1 MFWLLSH
8 FGWNGTNIKKRITN
22 YNFLNNNTFNKK
34 HKDMMNLTQD
44 EKARLYNDMIM
55 RYQRMQEEV
64 RQIKAENFEVS
75 DSDQQKINLI
85 ESKMKRLFNDSQK
98 LY

>member
-1 MFWLLSH
+1 MA
-8 FGWNGTNIKKRITN
+8 
-22 YNFLNNNTFNKK
+22 
-34 HKDMMNLTQD
+34 NLTQD
-44 EKARLYNDMIM
+44 EKARLYNDMIR
-55 RYQRMQEEV
+55 RYQLMQEEV

>member
-1 MFWLLSH
+1 
-8 FGWNGTNIKKRITN
+8 
-22 YNFLNNNTFNKK
+22 
-34 HKDMMNLTQD
+34 MNLTQD

-75 DSDQQKINLI
+75 DADQQKINLI
-85 ESKMKRLFNDSQK
+85 ETKMKRLFNDSQK

>member
-1 MFWLLSH
+1 
-8 FGWNGTNIKKRITN
+8 
-22 YNFLNNNTFNKK
+22 
-34 HKDMMNLTQD
+34 MMNLTQD

-64 RQIKAENFEVS
+64 RQIKAVNFEVS
-75 DSDQQKINLI
+75 DEDQQKINLI
-85 ESKMKRLFNDSQK
+85 EAKMKRLFNDSQK

>member
-1 MFWLLSH
+1 MA
-8 FGWNGTNIKKRITN
+8 
-22 YNFLNNNTFNKK
+22 
-34 HKDMMNLTQD
+34 NLTQD

-64 RQIKAENFEVS
+64 RQIKAVNFEVS
-75 DSDQQKINLI
+75 DSDQIKINMI
-85 ESKMKRLFNDSQK
+85 ESNMKRLFNDSQK

>member
-1 MFWLLSH
+1 
-8 FGWNGTNIKKRITN
+8 
-22 YNFLNNNTFNKK
+22 
-34 HKDMMNLTQD
+34 MMNLTQD

-75 DSDQQKINLI
+75 DADQEKINLI
-85 ESKMKRLFNDSQK
+85 ESRMKKLFNDSQK

>member
-1 MFWLLSH
+1 MA
-8 FGWNGTNIKKRITN
+8 
-22 YNFLNNNTFNKK
+22 
-34 HKDMMNLTQD
+34 NLTQD

-75 DSDQQKINLI
+75 DSDQVKINLI

>member
-1 MFWLLSH
+1 MV
-8 FGWNGTNIKKRITN
+8 N
-22 YNFLNNNTFNKK
+22 LN
-34 HKDMMNLTQD
+34 QD

-75 DSDQQKINLI
+75 DADQQKINLI
-85 ESKMKRLFNDSQK
+85 EAKMKRLFNDSQK

>member
-1 MFWLLSH
+1 MA
-8 FGWNGTNIKKRITN
+8 
-22 YNFLNNNTFNKK
+22 
-34 HKDMMNLTQD
+34 NLTQD

-75 DSDQQKINLI
+75 DADQQKINLI
-85 ESKMKRLFNDSQK
+85 EAKMKRLFNDSQK
-98 LY
+98 LS

>member
-1 MFWLLSH
+1 MA
-8 FGWNGTNIKKRITN
+8 
-22 YNFLNNNTFNKK
+22 NF
-34 HKDMMNLTQD
+34 TQD

-64 RQIKAENFEVS
+64 RQIKAINFEVS
-75 DSDQQKINLI
+75 DSDQIKINLI
-85 ESKMKRLFNDSQK
+85 ESRMKRLFNDSQK

>member
-1 MFWLLSH
+1 
-8 FGWNGTNIKKRITN
+8 
-22 YNFLNNNTFNKK
+22 
-34 HKDMMNLTQD
+34 MMNLTQD

-55 RYQRMQEEV
+55 RYQRMQEEI

-75 DSDQQKINLI
+75 DQDQQKINII
-85 ESKMKRLFNDSQK
+85 EAKMKRLFNDSQK

>member
-1 MFWLLSH
+1 
-8 FGWNGTNIKKRITN
+8 
-22 YNFLNNNTFNKK
+22 
-34 HKDMMNLTQD
+34 MNLTQD

-75 DSDQQKINLI
+75 DTDQQKINLI
-85 ESKMKRLFNDSQK
+85 EAKMKRLFNDSQK

>member
-1 MFWLLSH
+1 MA
-8 FGWNGTNIKKRITN
+8 
-22 YNFLNNNTFNKK
+22 
-34 HKDMMNLTQD
+34 NLTQD

-55 RYQRMQEEV
+55 RYQRMQEDV
-64 RQIKAENFEVS
+64 RQIKAANFEVS

>member
-1 MFWLLSH
+1 MA
-8 FGWNGTNIKKRITN
+8 
-22 YNFLNNNTFNKK
+22 
-34 HKDMMNLTQD
+34 NLTQD

-85 ESKMKRLFNDSQK
+85 ETQMKRLFNDSQK

>member
-1 MFWLLSH
+1 MA
-8 FGWNGTNIKKRITN
+8 
-22 YNFLNNNTFNKK
+22 
-34 HKDMMNLTQD
+34 NLTQD

-64 RQIKAENFEVS
+64 RQIKSENFEVS
-75 DSDQQKINLI
+75 DQDQQKINLI
-85 ESKMKRLFNDSQK
+85 EAKMKRLFNDSQK

>member
-1 MFWLLSH
+1 MA
-8 FGWNGTNIKKRITN
+8 
-22 YNFLNNNTFNKK
+22 
-34 HKDMMNLTQD
+34 NLTQN

-75 DSDQQKINLI
+75 DADQQKINLI

>member
-1 MFWLLSH
+1 MV
-8 FGWNGTNIKKRITN
+8 
-22 YNFLNNNTFNKK
+22 
-34 HKDMMNLTQD
+34 NLTQD

-75 DSDQQKINLI
+75 DADQQKINLI
-85 ESKMKRLFNDSQK
+85 ETKMKRLFNDSQK

>member
-1 MFWLLSH
+1 MA
-8 FGWNGTNIKKRITN
+8 
-22 YNFLNNNTFNKK
+22 
-34 HKDMMNLTQD
+34 NLTQD

-55 RYQRMQEEV
+55 IYQRMQEEV

-75 DSDQQKINLI
+75 DVDQQKINLI
-85 ESKMKRLFNDSQK
+85 EAKMKRLFNDSQK

>member
-1 MFWLLSH
+1 
-8 FGWNGTNIKKRITN
+8 
-22 YNFLNNNTFNKK
+22 
-34 HKDMMNLTQD
+34 MNLTQD

-64 RQIKAENFEVS
+64 RQIKTENFEVS
-75 DSDQQKINLI
+75 DADQQKINLI
-85 ESKMKRLFNDSQK
+85 EAKMKRLFNDSQK

>member
-1 MFWLLSH
+1 
-8 FGWNGTNIKKRITN
+8 
-22 YNFLNNNTFNKK
+22 
-34 HKDMMNLTQD
+34 MNLTQE

-75 DSDQQKINLI
+75 DADQQKINLI
-85 ESKMKRLFNDSQK
+85 EAKMKRLFNDSQK

>member
-1 MFWLLSH
+1 MA
-8 FGWNGTNIKKRITN
+8 
-22 YNFLNNNTFNKK
+22 
-34 HKDMMNLTQD
+34 NLTQD

-64 RQIKAENFEVS
+64 RQIKAVNFEIS
-75 DSDQQKINLI
+75 DSDQIKINMI
-85 ESKMKRLFNDSQK
+85 ESNMKRLFNDSQK

>member
-1 MFWLLSH
+1 MA
-8 FGWNGTNIKKRITN
+8 
-22 YNFLNNNTFNKK
+22 
-34 HKDMMNLTQD
+34 NLTQD

-75 DSDQQKINLI
+75 D
-85 ESKMKRLFNDSQK
+85 
-98 LY
+98 

>member
-1 MFWLLSH
+1 
-8 FGWNGTNIKKRITN
+8 
-22 YNFLNNNTFNKK
+22 
-34 HKDMMNLTQD
+34 MMNLTQD
-44 EKARLYNDMIM
+44 EKARLYNDMIT

>member
-1 MFWLLSH
+1 
-8 FGWNGTNIKKRITN
+8 
-22 YNFLNNNTFNKK
+22 
-34 HKDMMNLTQD
+34 MNLTQD

-75 DSDQQKINLI
+75 ETDQQKINLI
-85 ESKMKRLFNDSQK
+85 EAKMKRLFNDSQK

>member
-1 MFWLLSH
+1 MA
-8 FGWNGTNIKKRITN
+8 
-22 YNFLNNNTFNKK
+22 
-34 HKDMMNLTQD
+34 NLTQD

-75 DSDQQKINLI
+75 DVDQQKINLI
-85 ESKMKRLFNDSQK
+85 EIYL
-98 LY
+98 

>member
-1 MFWLLSH
+1 
-8 FGWNGTNIKKRITN
+8 
-22 YNFLNNNTFNKK
+22 
-34 HKDMMNLTQD
+34 MNLTQD

-75 DSDQQKINLI
+75 DADQQKINLI
-85 ESKMKRLFNDSQK
+85 EAKMKKLFNDSQK

>member
-1 MFWLLSH
+1 
-8 FGWNGTNIKKRITN
+8 
-22 YNFLNNNTFNKK
+22 
-34 HKDMMNLTQD
+34 MNLTQD

-75 DSDQQKINLI
+75 DEDQQKINLI
-85 ESKMKRLFNDSQK
+85 EAKMKRLFNDSQK

>member
-1 MFWLLSH
+1 
-8 FGWNGTNIKKRITN
+8 
-22 YNFLNNNTFNKK
+22 
-34 HKDMMNLTQD
+34 MNLTQD
-44 EKARLYNDMIM
+44 EKARLYNDMII

-75 DSDQQKINLI
+75 DADQQKINLI
-85 ESKMKRLFNDSQK
+85 EAKMKRLFNDSQK

>member
-1 MFWLLSH
+1 
-8 FGWNGTNIKKRITN
+8 
-22 YNFLNNNTFNKK
+22 
-34 HKDMMNLTQD
+34 MNLTQD

-75 DSDQQKINLI
+75 EEDQQKINLI
-85 ESKMKRLFNDSQK
+85 EAKMKRLFNDSQK

>member
-1 MFWLLSH
+1 
-8 FGWNGTNIKKRITN
+8 
-22 YNFLNNNTFNKK
+22 
-34 HKDMMNLTQD
+34 MNLTQD

-75 DSDQQKINLI
+75 DADQQKINLN
-85 ESKMKRLFNDSQK
+85 EAKMKRLFID
-98 LY
+98 

>member
-1 MFWLLSH
+1 
-8 FGWNGTNIKKRITN
+8 
-22 YNFLNNNTFNKK
+22 
-34 HKDMMNLTQD
+34 MNLTQD

-75 DSDQQKINLI
+75 DADQEKINLI
-85 ESKMKRLFNDSQK
+85 EAKMKRLFNDSQK

>member
-1 MFWLLSH
+1 MA
-8 FGWNGTNIKKRITN
+8 
-22 YNFLNNNTFNKK
+22 
-34 HKDMMNLTQD
+34 NLTQD

-75 DSDQQKINLI
+75 DSDQQKINVI
-85 ESKMKRLFNDSQK
+85 ESRMKRLFDDSQK

>member
-1 MFWLLSH
+1 MA
-8 FGWNGTNIKKRITN
+8 
-22 YNFLNNNTFNKK
+22 
-34 HKDMMNLTQD
+34 NLTQD

-75 DSDQQKINLI
+75 DSDQEKINLI

>member
-1 MFWLLSH
+1 
-8 FGWNGTNIKKRITN
+8 
-22 YNFLNNNTFNKK
+22 
-34 HKDMMNLTQD
+34 MNLTQD

-75 DSDQQKINLI
+75 DDDQQKINLI
-85 ESKMKRLFNDSQK
+85 ESRMRQLYSDTQRLFI
-98 LY
+98 

>member
-1 MFWLLSH
+1 MFWLLLH

>member
-1 MFWLLSH
+1 MA
-8 FGWNGTNIKKRITN
+8 
-22 YNFLNNNTFNKK
+22 
-34 HKDMMNLTQD
+34 NLTQD

-75 DSDQQKINLI
+75 DADQQKINLI
-85 ESKMKRLFNDSQK
+85 EAKMKRLFNYSQK